1 MITICLKYIS
11 QKARGEPS
19 SPRAIKLLNFLL
31 LLSLVFALML
41 AAFMV
46 AAALVAFALVV
57 ALMLRCVLLV
67 HHHHE
72 ALAVTELAAKD
83 SLLLIECK
91 CLECSPF
98 GVAFLLAHL
107 HAFAFVAFMVAALVL
122 AFAFVAFM
130 VAAFVLAFAFVA
142 FMIAAFVLA
151 FAFVAFMV
159 AAFVLA
165 FAFVAFMVA
174 AFVIAF
180 AFLTHLGF
188 LRHAFLDA
196 CLRCRDS
203 CCLLRLIEVVPALES
218 IDDAFYLS
226 SVFGCHLMA
235 LRTVMM
241 VALFF
246 LVLAV
251 AFALCIF
258 LVFLVTL
265 TVAA

>member
-1 MITICLKYIS
+1 
-11 QKARGEPS
+11 
-19 SPRAIKLLNFLL
+19 
-31 LLSLVFALML
+31 ML

-46 AAALVAFALVV
+46 AAALVAFILVL
-57 ALMLRCVLLV
+57 AAFMLRCAFLV
-67 HHHHE
+67 HHHLE
-72 ALAVTELAAKD
+72 ARAVTELAAEN
-83 SLLLIECK
+83 SLLLIERESV
-91 CLECSPF
+91 ECRPF

-107 HAFAFVAFMVAALVL
+107 HAFAFVAFMLAFAFLTFVVAAFVV
-122 AFAFVAFM
+122 AFAFVAFV
-130 VAAFVLAFAFVA
+130 VAAFMLAFAFVT
-142 FMIAAFVLA
+142 
-151 FAFVAFMV
+151 FMV
-159 AAFVLA
+159 AAFML
-165 FAFVAFMVA
+165 
-174 AFVIAF
+174 AF

-196 CLRCRDS
+196 CLRCRHS
-203 CCLLRLIEVVPALES
+203 CCLLRLIEVVPAFES
-218 IDDAFYLS
+218 VDDAFYLS

-235 LRTVMM
+235 LRAVMM